1 MKINKI
7 YISAFG
13 GLKDLTIELNDGM
26 NVIFG
31 ENENGKSTVMAFIK
45 MMFYGSGK
53 KVQQISNSP
62 RIKYTPFSGD
72 TMGGRIDFEY
82 GSHNYRLEREFK
94 KSDSTDRIVLTDTDT
109 GENLP
114 ATSDVGY
121 EFFGIGANAFE
132 RCMFI
137 SGFGTITSDEGASG
151 ELNSKLSN
159 LVVTGNED
167 VSYQSVVKR
176 LDSAKTRLI
185 SKSGRTGKLIE
196 DANIL
201 SSLKE
206 KLELSHENAI
216 KKREINLKLEEL
228 KNEYKTVLSEQKQIK
243 SVVESEN
250 DIKNAKK
257 IKEYL
262 DTKNQLDKLNGEL
275 TLKSGAVLDEQF
287 VKKTEFCINN
297 TKRYSERCNTLNADI
312 EKIKSAIELQ
322 GSPEETAQKIE
333 LLKSNTDNLI
343 KDRNSLETKEE
354 ETKNRLNEAQIAKTT
369 AQNSKSA
376 FNPVLLIIGAVLLLS
391 GVILT
396 AVVNTVIGICVT
408 ISGVT
413 FLSLSFVIRPADN
426 SKIAKA
432 QNDCINIADELA
444 SIKNE
449 KATLQEKI
457 NALNTDMN
465 TLLSV
470 LNSTAEIK
478 KQRELDLAEKTGE
491 LNEQEQKYNTANE
504 ELIKLFS
511 DYSDKTDIEEI
522 EDVLPSLTQKAE
534 TQKELKQKLMYL
546 SRDLDNISYDEAKEK
561 LAGLDQNCVLDDT
574 DFADNKRKLDE
585 INERLTQ
592 ITSAITEKQTE
603 LKTSFRNAQNPEDI
617 KKEINELSQKI
628 KTGKAF
634 CDACDIATEILSDS
648 FAEIRRGYGSE
659 LENKTLEIFSNLTDG
674 RYSAINISKSLDIT
688 VEQSGIFGTREL
700 DYLSNGTADQ
710 AYLSLRLALSS
721 LISEKEDMPVFLDD
735 ALSQYDDTRANRAI
749 KFLKEYSNNS
759 QTVMFTC
766 HNAICSMA
774 ESNGITVKSLKP

>member
-13 GLKDLTIELNDGM
+13 GLKDLTVELNDGM

-109 GENLP
+109 GEIMP
-114 ATSDVGY
+114 ATSNVGY

-137 SGFGTITSDEGASG
+137 SGFGAITSDEGASG

-159 LVVTGNED
+159 LVVTGDED

-176 LDSAKTRLI
+176 IDGAKTKLI

-201 SSLKE
+201 SDLKS
-206 KLELSHENAI
+206 KLERSHQDTLQ
-216 KKREINLKLEEL
+216 KKEINSKLEEL
-228 KNEYKTVLSEQKQIK
+228 RNEYKAVLSKQKQLK
-243 SVVESEN
+243 SVVDRES

-257 IKEYL
+257 LKEYL
-262 DTKNQLDKLNGEL
+262 DTKSELDKLNGEL

-297 TKRYSERCNTLNADI
+297 AKRYFERCNTLNADI
-312 EKIKSAIELQ
+312 EKIKGAIKLQ
-322 GSPEETAQKIE
+322 ASPEETSQKIE
-333 LLKSNTDNLI
+333 SVKSNIDNLI
-343 KDRNSLETKEE
+343 GDRNLLETKEKE
-354 ETKNRLNEAQIAKTT
+354 MQERLKEAEIAKTT
-369 AQNSKSA
+369 AENSKSA
-376 FNPVLLIIGAVLLLS
+376 FNPVLLILGAVLILS

-396 AVVNTVIGICVT
+396 SVINTVIGICTTAIGIV
-408 ISGVT
+408 IFV
-413 FLSLSFVIRPADN
+413 LSFVIRPADT
-426 SKIAKA
+426 KIAKT
-432 QNDCINIADELA
+432 QNDCINIAGELA
-444 SIKNE
+444 NVRNE
-449 KATLQEKI
+449 KASLQEKI
-457 NALNTDMN
+457 NVFNTDMN

-470 LNSTAEIK
+470 LNSSAEIK
-478 KQRELDLAEKTGE
+478 KQRELDLAEKEEE
-491 LNEQEQKYNTANE
+491 LNVQKQKFNMANE
-504 ELIKLFS
+504 ELEKLFS
-511 DYSDKTDIEEI
+511 DYSDKTDIAEI
-522 EDVLPSLTQKAE
+522 EDVLPSLTQKTE

-546 SRDLDNISYDEAKEK
+546 SRDLDNISYDEAEKK
-561 LAGLDQNCVLDDT
+561 LADLDENTVLDDT
-574 DFADNKRKLDE
+574 DFADNKMQLDE

-603 LKTSFRNAQNPEDI
+603 LKTSFRNTQNPEDI

-634 CDACDIATEILSDS
+634 CDACDIAIETLSDS

-659 LENKTLEIFSNLTDG
+659 LENKTLEIFSNLTGG
-674 RYSAINISKSLDIT
+674 RYSAINISKSLDIS

-710 AYLSLRLALSS
+710 AYLSLRLAMSK
-721 LISEKEDMPVFLDD
+721 LISENEDMPVFLDD

-749 KFLKEYSNNS
+749 KFLKEYSSKS

-774 ESNGITVKSLKP
+774 ENNGIAVKNLKP